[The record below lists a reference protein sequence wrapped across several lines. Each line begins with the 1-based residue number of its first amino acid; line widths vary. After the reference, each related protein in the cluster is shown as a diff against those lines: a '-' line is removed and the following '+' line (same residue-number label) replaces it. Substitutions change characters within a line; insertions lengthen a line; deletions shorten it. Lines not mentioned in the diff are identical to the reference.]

1 MAMGRSHH
9 GTSVLLIVVVAAL
22 LEQLV
27 GAQPWQVCGIS
38 GNYTGNSTYQ
48 SNIKLLSTTL
58 PGNVS
63 SSRDLFT
70 KAGVG
75 AGPDAVYALAL
86 CRGDMNASE
95 CGSCVATAFRDA
107 QQLCAFN
114 TDATVYYDECYLS
127 FSSRNFL
134 NATTNE
140 NNIGLM
146 NTEIVSSQ
154 LPMFDAAVAALLNAT
169 ADYAAANSTRRFAT
183 GEQGYDR
190 RSYPTL
196 YGLTQC
202 TPDLSPHDCRS
213 CLRVLL
219 GWIPR
224 FLSGREG
231 GRMGGVRCNFRYEVY
246 PFFSGSPSLRLAAPA
261 PAPVN
266 ETPMATPPAGGF
278 FVDPDIS
285 RAHLAGRSR
294 NRTRIILATA
304 SPIVAAVLAITLVCL
319 CLLRRRRIPTTDLPQ
334 SYSSNPEDIE
344 SVDSHLLDIST
355 LRAATDNFAES
366 NRLGEGGFG
375 TVYKGVLPDG
385 QEIAVKCL
393 SQSSGQK
400 IQEFQN
406 ELVLVAKLQH
416 KNLARLIGVCM
427 QEHEKLLVYEYMR
440 NKSMDTILYDTELSL
455 QLDWGKRSK
464 IINGI
469 ARGLQYL
476 HEDSQ
481 LKIIH
486 RDLKASNILLD
497 SDYTPKISDFGLAR
511 LLGGDQSQ
519 EVTKHIV
526 GTYRY
531 MAPEYAIHGHYSTK
545 SDVFSFGVLI
555 LEILTRQRSNGSFN
569 MEQSIDILS
578 LVQVW
583 EHWTTGTIVEIID
596 SSLRGNAPV
605 EQVLKYIHIALL
617 CVQENPIDR
626 PTMSTVNIM
635 LSSSTV
641 SLSAPLKPICI
652 V

>member
-1 MAMGRSHH
+1 MATGVSH
-9 GTSVLLIVVVAAL
+9 GGVSLLVVVAL
-22 LEQLV
+22 LAQLA
-27 GAQPWQVCGIS
+27 GAQPWQACGIS
-38 GNYTGNSTYQ
+38 GNYTSNSTYQ

-63 SSRDLFT
+63 SSRDLFA
-70 KAGVG
+70 KASVG
-75 AGPDAVYALAL
+75 AGADTVYALAL

-95 CGSCVATAFRDA
+95 CGSCVATAFREA

-134 NATTNE
+134 NATTNV

-146 NTEIVSSQ
+146 NTAIVSSQ

-183 GEQGYDR
+183 GEQGYDG

-213 CLRVLL
+213 CLGVLL

-266 ETPMATPPAGGF
+266 ETPMATPPAG
-278 FVDPDIS
+278 
-285 RAHLAGRSR
+285 RSR
-294 NRTRIILATA
+294 NRTRTILAIA
-304 SPIVAAVLAITLVCL
+304 LPLLAAVLAVTLVCL
-319 CLLRRRRIPTTDLPQ
+319 CLLRRRRIPTTDL
-334 SYSSNPEDIE
+334 YSKNPEDIE
-344 SVDSHLLDIST
+344 GVDSHLLDIST

-375 TVYKGVLPDG
+375 TVYK
-385 QEIAVKCL
+385 
-393 SQSSGQK
+393 
-400 IQEFQN
+400 
-406 ELVLVAKLQH
+406 
-416 KNLARLIGVCM
+416 
-427 QEHEKLLVYEYMR
+427 
-440 NKSMDTILYDTELSL
+440 
-455 QLDWGKRSK
+455 
-464 IINGI
+464 
-469 ARGLQYL
+469 
-476 HEDSQ
+476 
-481 LKIIH
+481 
-486 RDLKASNILLD
+486 
-497 SDYTPKISDFGLAR
+497 
-511 LLGGDQSQ
+511 
-519 EVTKHIV
+519 
-526 GTYRY
+526 
-531 MAPEYAIHGHYSTK
+531 
-545 SDVFSFGVLI
+545 
-555 LEILTRQRSNGSFN
+555 
-569 MEQSIDILS
+569 
-578 LVQVW
+578 VQMW

-596 SSLRGNAPV
+596 SSLRGTAPV

-617 CVQENPIDR
+617 CIQDNPIDR

-641 SLSAPLKPICI
+641 SLPAPLKPICI